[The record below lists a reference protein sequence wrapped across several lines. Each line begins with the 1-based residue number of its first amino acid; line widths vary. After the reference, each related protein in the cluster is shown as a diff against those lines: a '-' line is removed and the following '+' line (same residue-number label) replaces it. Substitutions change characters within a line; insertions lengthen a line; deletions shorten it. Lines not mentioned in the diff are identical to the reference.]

1 MSTHESI
8 ITNNTYLNFTSLITI
23 SSKKMKFEYKI
34 SLIYLIVGSTWIIFS
49 DNLLNSLTSNL
60 SILTELQTYKG
71 WFYVVI
77 TAILL
82 FFLLK
87 KHLQKLRHAEQ
98 EAIKS
103 NRLKSAFLQNISHE
117 IRTPMNSIIGFSE
130 LLDNKE
136 SSEEEKSEYIKNVT
150 FSSNQLLY
158 IVEELLD
165 ISLIESG
172 NAKLYQN
179 KLNLNQFMDD
189 VYYSFTSHVKNSIEF
204 RMQKDLPNES
214 SIIYT
219 DEGKLRQIVLNL
231 LTNAN
236 KYTNTGSIE
245 LNYWKED
252 DLLKFSIKDT
262 GIGIPNELQADVFER
277 FQQAHNDHKRL
288 YEGVGLGLAICK
300 GNIDLL
306 GGKIWLESE
315 PEKGSTF
322 FFNIPYTPCQAAN

>member
-1 MSTHESI
+1 
-8 ITNNTYLNFTSLITI
+8 
-23 SSKKMKFEYKI
+23 
-34 SLIYLIVGSTWIIFS
+34 
-49 DNLLNSLTSNL
+49 
-60 SILTELQTYKG
+60 
-71 WFYVVI
+71 
-77 TAILL
+77 L

-103 NRLKSAFLQNISHE
+103 NRLKSVFLQNISHE

-136 SSEEEKSEYIKNVT
+136 ASEKEKSEYIKNVT
-150 FSSNQLLY
+150 CSSNQLLY
-158 IVEELLD
+158 IVDELLD

-179 KLNLNQFMDD
+179 KLNLNRFMDD
-189 VYYSFTSHVKNSIEF
+189 VYHSFTSLVKNSIEF

-219 DEGKLRQIVLNL
+219 DEGKLRQVVLNL

-262 GIGIPNELQADVFER
+262 GIGIPKELQADVFER
-277 FQQAHNDHKRL
+277 FHQAHNDHKKL
-288 YEGVGLGLAICK
+288 YDGVGLGLAICK

-306 GGKIWLESE
+306 KGKIWLESE
-315 PEKGSTF
+315 PDKGSTF
-322 FFNIPYTPCQAAN
+322 FFNIPYTPYPAAN